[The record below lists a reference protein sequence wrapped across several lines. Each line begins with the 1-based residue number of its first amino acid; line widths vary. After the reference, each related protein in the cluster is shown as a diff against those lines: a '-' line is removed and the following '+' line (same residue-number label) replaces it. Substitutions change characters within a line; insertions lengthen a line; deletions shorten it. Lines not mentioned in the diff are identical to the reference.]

1 MILQKHTKTLIIAYY
16 WFILRTKCNNVT
28 RVLSSVTRVLFSVI
42 CNVAKS
48 LDFEAAS
55 APKPLHLKSWV
66 RFSRNEIDIQ
76 VLVIL
81 PITLN
86 KTLSNLYEAI
96 TLCTPGRVN
105 SLLLHYCI
113 IAKISNN
120 VFECFCNGMVVYIQ
134 GGLLNRQKLRPSLGV

>member
-1 MILQKHTKTLIIAYY
+1 MILQKHTKTLIIAYFR
-16 WFILRTKCNNVT
+16 FILKKKCNNVT

-86 KTLSNLYEAI
+86 KTLSNLWVA
-96 TLCTPGRVN
+96 GSHN
-105 SLLLHYCI
+105 S
-113 IAKISNN
+113 
-120 VFECFCNGMVVYIQ
+120 
-134 GGLLNRQKLRPSLGV
+134 RPTE

>member
-1 MILQKHTKTLIIAYY
+1 MILQKHTKTLIISYFR
-16 WFILRTKCNNVT
+16 FILKKKCNNVT

-96 TLCTPGRVN
+96 TLCAPGRVN

>member
-1 MILQKHTKTLIIAYY
+1 MILQKHTKTLIIAYFR
-16 WFILRTKCNNVT
+16 FILKKKCNNVT

-86 KTLSNLYEAI
+86 KTLSNLYEA
-96 TLCTPGRVN
+96 TLCAQGLVN

-113 IAKISNN
+113 IAKISND
-120 VFECFCNGMVVYIQ
+120 
-134 GGLLNRQKLRPSLGV
+134 